1 MKSNSMERIFGIL
14 LVAASAAAFGTL
26 AIFGRYAYADGMD
39 ALTILALRFSLSA
52 LALAGMLA
60 VQGKSW
66 PRGRT
71 LAQLVGMGA
80 VGYVGQ
86 AYFYFTALNYASS
99 GLVALLLYLYPVFVT
114 LLSLLWL
121 KEPITRRK
129 AAALVLATLGLALTV
144 GPEGGQ
150 MVGILLGIGAAAI
163 YSVYIMV
170 GTQVMRQ
177 VSAIQSSAVI
187 FASAGVMS
195 TGLMLIDGPHW
206 PVSGAGWGA
215 IGAIVLVATALP
227 GVAFLAGLHRIGASN
242 AAMISTL
249 EPVVTVALATV
260 LLGEV
265 FKPITL
271 VGGGLIL
278 AAVLVLAQ
286 GAVRRR
292 HAPLPSPALDEE
304 SDLTGRDLALLS
316 EPALAAEWSTA
327 EEDEAWSHLSE
338 LPRL

>member
-1 MKSNSMERIFGIL
+1 MSGIDRAIGIL
-14 LVAASAAAFGTL
+14 LVAISAAAFGTL
-26 AIFGRYAYADGMD
+26 AILGRYAYADGMD
-39 ALTILALRFSLSA
+39 ALTILSLRFSLSA

-60 VQGKSW
+60 VRGQSW
-66 PRGRT
+66 PRCRT

-114 LLSLLWL
+114 LLSLVWL
-121 KEPITRRK
+121 GEPITRRK
-129 AAALVLATLGLALTV
+129 GTALVLATLGLALTV

-150 MVGILLGIGAAAI
+150 MVGVLLGIGAAAI

-195 TGLMLIDGPHW
+195 TGLMWIDGPHW
-206 PVSGAGWGA
+206 PVSVAGWGA
-215 IGAIVLVATALP
+215 IGAIVLVATVLP
-227 GVAFLAGLHRIGASN
+227 GVTFLAGLHRIGASN
-242 AAMISTL
+242 AAMISTV
-249 EPVVTVALATV
+249 EPVVTVVLATL

-286 GAVRRR
+286 GELRRR
-292 HAPLPSPALDEE
+292 PVAAVPLS
-304 SDLTGRDLALLS
+304 
-316 EPALAAEWSTA
+316 
-327 EEDEAWSHLSE
+327 
-338 LPRL
+338 LP